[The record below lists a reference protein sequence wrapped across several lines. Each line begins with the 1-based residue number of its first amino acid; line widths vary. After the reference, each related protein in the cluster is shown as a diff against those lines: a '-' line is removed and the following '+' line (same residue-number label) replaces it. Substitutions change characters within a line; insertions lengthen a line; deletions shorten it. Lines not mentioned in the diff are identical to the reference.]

1 MAATVDV
8 AMKAA
13 EARHC
18 AANRTAVI
26 RHAGERCSLDICRFS
41 S

>member
-1 MAATVDV
+1 MAPTVEV

-13 EARHC
+13 EARHW

-26 RHAGERCSLDICRFS
+26 LQAGVSG
-41 S
+41 